1 MAKSKKSTKPEPK
14 PAVDKPAI
22 EKPVAETP
30 AAPTPVAVPAKPAKP
45 KKLSALDAAAKVLA
59 DAGQPMNCTELI
71 DAMTKAKL
79 WTSANGLTPHAT
91 LYSAILREQKVKG
104 DAARFVKVERGKFAA
119 KK

>member
-1 MAKSKKSTKPEPK
+1 MAKTKKSPKPEPK
-14 PAVDKPAI
+14 PAGDKPAI

-30 AAPTPVAVPAKPAKP
+30 ATPTPVAPAKPAKP
-45 KKLSALDAAAKVLA
+45 KKLSALDAAAKILA
-59 DAGQPMNCTELI
+59 DAGQPMNCTEMI

-91 LYSAILREQKVKG
+91 LYSAILRELKVKG
-104 DAARFVKVERGKFAA
+104 DAARFVKVERGKFAI